1 VGSQPG
7 AEFQNFY
14 VSNQSVFSNPD
25 PKYSA
30 KTSSFTLYSQAGNAV
45 IATTAYVNPQDK
57 FTPAEITAVS
67 DLGVNLSAK
76 WVK

>member
-1 VGSQPG
+1 
-7 AEFQNFY
+7 
-14 VSNQSVFSNPD
+14 
-25 PKYSA
+25 
-30 KTSSFTLYSQAGNAV
+30 LYSQAGNAV

-67 DLGVNLSAK
+67 DLGINLSAK